1 MVSVNVCVWVCGGG
15 ILRESKSHF
24 DYLNQ
29 FASDKMYSMYWHA
42 IHYMKNS
49 LVFFSFS
56 RFFMLFSSVFPLV
69 HMFSPFFLL
78 FVVSLSAFSTFF
90 PHFLVFLC
98 SSLAFVCNSPVFGIP
113 AMFARFFWIL
123 SAFPLFSSYSMF
135 SKLAPSRRSL
145 NTTFP
150 VLSIKTAIS
159 NLPFIRMECG
169 DTRHSILIY
178 WLGYC
183 GLFNHRLYFD

>member
-1 MVSVNVCVWVCGGG
+1 MICVLVYFDSFVVSTVFTWKKKTTIAMVSVNVCVRVCGGG

-98 SSLAFVCNSPVFGIP
+98 CAPSHLSVIHPFSEFLPCSLASSEFCPLF
-113 AMFARFFWIL
+113 L
-123 SAFPLFSSYSMF
+123 YFPLIPCFQ
-135 SKLAPSRRSL
+135 
-145 NTTFP
+145 NW
-150 VLSIKTAIS
+150 
-159 NLPFIRMECG
+159 LPPG
-169 DTRHSILIY
+169 GH
-178 WLGYC
+178 
-183 GLFNHRLYFD
+183 